1 MITNGRTLIITT
13 TDRDQTMG
21 PTDFIKI
28 EVYCAMKGWVYIAKM
43 SDAEGVVKIGYSTKD
58 PAIRIK
64 EWSEA
69 TGAPG
74 KANLVYAALVEHPRR
89 VEAAAHRDLKI
100 FNTKGEWF
108 RVPEIRAMAAIKAN
122 ATPLYEEGVLVTS
135 TTDVEKDQAT
145 SAFKRHRKTEQKKR
159 RVRREA
165 DKAKKKLLGILL
177 AILFVILALIFMMTA
192 LENVVRTIGP

>member
-1 MITNGRTLIITT
+1 
-13 TDRDQTMG
+13 
-21 PTDFIKI
+21 
-28 EVYCAMKGWVYIAKM
+28 MKGWVYIATM
-43 SDAEGVVKIGYSTKD
+43 TDAEGVVKVGYSTKD
-58 PAIRIK
+58 PHLRVK
-64 EWSEA
+64 EWSET

-74 KANLVYAALVEHPRR
+74 KANLAYAALVEDPRK
-89 VEAAAHRDLKI
+89 VEAATHRDLKA

-122 ATPLYEEGVLVTS
+122 ATPLLEEGALVTG

-165 DKAKKKLLGILL
+165 DKAKKKLLGMLL
-177 AILFVILALIFMMTA
+177 AIPFVILGYIFMTTG
-192 LENVVRTIGP
+192 VQTVTQIIGP